1 MHEIIVCIIMY
12 AIGAVYIY
20 VVTKPTISK
29 LKKDKAK
36 KRTKDSLIYISST
49 QTLIVKI
56 RGVINR
62 GALEIVADRDIKTK
76 YEPKRLVYTGA
87 TVGGITTGGFHEE
100 GGYNYI
106 SSANKTGKYNIYY
119 VNEMLPI
126 EKIQLSDELIQQA
139 KNSEIAQFLNSSN
152 EIILIQKHTSDLT
165 QFAIETGKSF
175 ASDLLLRDMREGF
188 PTLEKC
194 EKIINWICGS

>member
-1 MHEIIVCIIMY
+1 MEPTTIFIII
-12 AIGAVYIY
+12 AIAFIVICYLPIP
-20 VVTKPTISK
+20 VAENPSVN
-29 LKKDKAK
+29 AK
-36 KRTKDSLIYISST
+36 EATKDSMIYDAST
-49 QTLIVKI
+49 QTLTVKA
-56 RGVINR
+56 RCAANR

-119 VNEMLPI
+119 IGELLPI
-126 EKIQLSDELIQQA
+126 QKIELSNELVPQA
-139 KNSEIAQFLNSSN
+139 KKSEIKPFLNNHNAILLITSSISSFTRLAIAN
-152 EIILIQKHTSDLT
+152 GSPLADKMMMEDL
-165 QFAIETGKSF
+165 
-175 ASDLLLRDMREGF
+175 REGF

-194 EKIINWICGS
+194 EKIINWICGN